1 MIGNLAA
8 PLTTGMPIV
17 KSYRFDANVA
27 LELIERDGATFT
39 VASITVFIAL
49 MNANTAGERD
59 LSAFHKIVS
68 GGAPI
73 AAATIEAYEQ
83 TFGSYIHTAPRR
95 RLRVAGRDAQH
106 AFWGPEP
113 PARSMLAQLAIVSRT
128 PVASPPRGH

>member
-17 KSYRFDANVA
+17 MSYRFDANVA

-95 RLRVAGRDAQH
+95 RLPRRRTRRSARLLGARTTGAQH
-106 AFWGPEP
+106 AR
-113 PARSMLAQLAIVSRT
+113 PARNR
-128 PVASPPRGH
+128 